1 VSRDLAPDSGAAYG
15 PDAMTAAG
23 EPAGSDASGGRKI
36 SVVVPVYNP
45 GSHIEACI
53 ESIVGQ
59 SLPPDEFEAIFV
71 DDGST
76 DASPARLDRLAAT
89 NPNMRVI
96 HQPNSGWPGKPRN
109 VGIDA
114 ARGRY
119 VYFVDHDDVLGRE
132 ALQRLYEFAERNR
145 SDIVIGKMAG
155 HNRRAPRMLFTRTR
169 DRVTLEDSGIVSAL
183 SPHKLF
189 RKAFLDDHGLRFPE
203 GRRRLEDQV
212 FVMRAYFAAEV
223 ISILADYTCY
233 YHLALED
240 RGNAASG
247 RFDPA
252 GRFDPGYYF
261 PFLCEVLDV
270 VEANSEPGPFR
281 DGLLRRFVVHELLG
295 RVTGRRF
302 LAMAAGRR
310 RELVAEIRS
319 VVTRYVPDTIGTVLS
334 PRHRTQLA
342 LVRDGRVDLL
352 LTLAE
357 SDERVRLA
365 ARVRRLRMLDGGRIA
380 IEAEGELHSGRHPVR
395 FVAEPDRLLLPVP
408 AEVARAVAVEARAE
422 PLPVPGR
429 AQIVLRRV
437 RDSTEV
443 ILTGTVGQ
451 RLVPRAGG
459 VGVVITVSAI
469 IDPASAVEDFALR
482 SGAWDVLVRVSFVG
496 YTSDA
501 PLRRPAGLGR
511 TRPVSVLDGRLA
523 ATRASW
529 PPAGPT
535 LHAAIVGRAGRVVAP
550 LGRRLPR
557 RLRRHLPRPG
567 HP

>member
-1 VSRDLAPDSGAAYG
+1 MGPGEADGPAASTVG
-15 PDAMTAAG
+15 N
-23 EPAGSDASGGRKI
+23 EPAGSDTSAALKI

-59 SLPPDEFEAIFV
+59 SLAPDEFEAIFV

-76 DASPARLDRLAAT
+76 DASPVRLDRLAET
-89 NPNMRVI
+89 NPNVRVI

-109 VGIDA
+109 VGIEA

-132 ALQRLYEFAERNR
+132 ALQRLYEFAERNG

-189 RKAFLDDHGLRFPE
+189 RKAFLDAHGLRFPE

-261 PFLCEVLDV
+261 PFLREVLDV
-270 VEANSEPGPFR
+270 LEANSAPGPFR

-302 LAMAAGRR
+302 IAMAPGRR

-319 VVTRYVPDTIGTVLS
+319 VVARYVPDTIGSVLS

-352 LTLAE
+352 LALAE
-357 SDERVRLA
+357 SDEQIRVA
-365 ARVRRLRMLDGGRIA
+365 ARVRRLRPLDGGRLA
-380 IEAEGELHSGRHPVR
+380 IDAEAELRSGRHPLRYEVGP
-395 FVAEPDRLLLPVP
+395 ERLLLPVP
-408 AEVARAVAVEARAE
+408 AEVARAVAAEARAE
-422 PLPVPGR
+422 PLPVSGR

-437 RDSTEV
+437 RDSAEV
-443 ILTGTVGQ
+443 ILAGSVGQ
-451 RLVPRAGG
+451 RLTPRAGG
-459 VGVVITVSAI
+459 VGVVITISAV
-469 IDPASAVEDFALR
+469 IDPRSPVEDHALG

-501 PLRRPAGLGR
+501 PLRQPAGLGR
-511 TRPVSVLDGRLA
+511 SRPVALLDGRLA

-529 PPAGPT
+529 PPAGPALNAT
-535 LHAAIVGRAGRVVAP
+535 IAGRAGRIAAA

-557 RLRRHLPRPG
+557 QLRRHLSRPG
-567 HP
+567 HPGAGGR